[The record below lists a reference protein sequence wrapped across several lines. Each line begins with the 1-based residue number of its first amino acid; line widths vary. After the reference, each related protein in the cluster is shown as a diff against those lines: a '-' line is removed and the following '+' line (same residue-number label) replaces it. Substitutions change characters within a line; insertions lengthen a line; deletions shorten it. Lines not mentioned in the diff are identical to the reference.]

1 MSYDKPV
8 PAIDAVSEPYW
19 TGAREGRLMIQRC
32 GRTGRCFLYSRR
44 LAPGTEDADIRWI
57 EAKGT
62 GVVYSF
68 TVCHAPAG
76 PAFRDETPYV
86 VACVELDEGARIV
99 SNLVTDDIDAVHI
112 GQRVEAFFDRVSEDL
127 TIPKFRPAG

>member
-8 PAIDAVSEPYW
+8 PAIDAESEPYW

-44 LAPGTEDADIRWI
+44 LAPGAEDADIRWI
-57 EAKGT
+57 EAKGAGT
-62 GVVYSF
+62 VYSF

-99 SNLVTDDIDAVHI
+99 SNLVTGDIEAVHI

-127 TIPKFRPAG
+127 AIPKFRPAG

>member
-8 PAIDAVSEPYW
+8 PAIDAESEPYW
-19 TGAREGRLMIQRC
+19 TGAREGRLMVQRC

-44 LAPGTEDADIRWI
+44 LAPGADDTDIRWI
-57 EAKGT
+57 EAKGG

-76 PAFRDETPYV
+76 PAFREDTPYV
-86 VACVELDEGARIV
+86 VACVTLDEGARIV
-99 SNLVTDDIDAVHI
+99 SNLVTDDIEAVHI

>member
-1 MSYDKPV
+1 MTYDKPV
-8 PAIDAVSEPYW
+8 PAIDAESEPYW
-19 TGAREGRLMIQRC
+19 TGAREGRLMVQRC
-32 GRTGRCFLYSRR
+32 GRTGHCFLYSRR
-44 LAPGTEDADIRWI
+44 LAPGGGGDDIRWI

-62 GVVYSF
+62 GAVYSF

-99 SNLVTDDIDAVHI
+99 TNLVTGDIDAVHI
-112 GQRVEAFFDRVSEDL
+112 GQRVEVFFDRVSEDL
-127 TIPKFRPAG
+127 TVPKFRPAG

>member
-1 MSYDKPV
+1 MAYDKPV
-8 PAIDAVSEPYW
+8 PAIDAESEPYW

-44 LAPGTEDADIRWI
+44 LAPGAEDDDIRWI
-57 EAKGT
+57 EARGT
-62 GVVYSF
+62 GTVYSF

-99 SNLVTDDIDAVHI
+99 SNLVTDDPDAVRI
-112 GQRVEAFFDRVSEDL
+112 GQRVEAFFDKVSEDL

>member
-1 MSYDKPV
+1 MTYEKPA
-8 PAIDAVSEPYW
+8 PAVDAESEPYW
-19 TGAREGRLMIQRC
+19 SGAREGRLMIQRC

-44 LAPGTEDADIRWI
+44 LAPGADETDIQWI
-57 EAKGT
+57 EATGAGT
-62 GVVYSF
+62 VYSF

-86 VACVELDEGARIV
+86 VACVTLDEGARIV
-99 SNLVTDDIDAVHI
+99 SNLVTDDIGAVHI
-112 GQRVEAFFDRVSEDL
+112 GQRVEAFFDKVSEEL

>member
-1 MSYDKPV
+1 MTYDKPV
-8 PAIDAVSEPYW
+8 PAIDAESEPYW
-19 TGAREGRLMIQRC
+19 TGAHEGRLMIQRC

-44 LAPGTEDADIRWI
+44 LAPGQDDIRWI

-62 GVVYSF
+62 GIVYSF

-86 VACVELDEGARIV
+86 VACVELDEGARLV
-99 SNLVTDDIDAVHI
+99 SNLATDDLDAVYI
-112 GQRVEAFFDRVSEDL
+112 GQRVEVFFDRVSEEL

>member
-1 MSYDKPV
+1 MAYDKPV
-8 PAIDAVSEPYW
+8 PAIDAESEPYW

-44 LAPGTEDADIRWI
+44 LAPGADEADIRWI

-62 GVVYSF
+62 GTVYSF

-99 SNLVTDDIDAVHI
+99 SNLVTDDIDAVRI
-112 GQRVEAFFDRVSEDL
+112 GQRVEAFFDKVSEEL

>member
-1 MSYDKPV
+1 MSYDKPA
-8 PAIDAVSEPYW
+8 PAIDAESEPYW

-44 LAPGTEDADIRWI
+44 LAPGAGETDIQWI
-57 EAKGT
+57 EATGT
-62 GVVYSF
+62 GIVYSF

-76 PAFRDETPYV
+76 PAFRNDTPYV

-99 SNLVTDDIDAVHI
+99 SNLVSDDPDAVRI
-112 GQRVEAFFDRVSEDL
+112 GQRVEVFFDKVSEDL

>member
-1 MSYDKPV
+1 MTCDKPV
-8 PAIDAVSEPYW
+8 PAIDAESEPYW
-19 TGAREGRLMIQRC
+19 TGAREGRLMVQRC

-44 LAPGTEDADIRWI
+44 LAPGGGDDAIRWI

-62 GVVYSF
+62 GAVYSF

-99 SNLVTDDIDAVHI
+99 SNLATGDIDAVHI
-112 GQRVEAFFDRVSEDL
+112 GQRVEVFFDKVSDDL
-127 TIPKFRPAG
+127 TVPKFRPAG